1 MRLVVNR
8 VVSGARHRSVIATE
22 VNPGCSAAL
31 PVPCSKGKARDMSIF
46 SSIWDRI
53 RGRKPAAAT
62 PAPDVT
68 LTSAPAAAAPVA
80 AAPVDVEAV
89 LVALAEQK
97 GGGGNWRTS
106 IVDLLKLLDLDSSL
120 DARKALA
127 EELNVHAG
135 AHGSA
140 EQNIALSKAVWA
152 KLAENG
158 GVVPASL
165 RD

>member
-1 MRLVVNR
+1 
-8 VVSGARHRSVIATE
+8 
-22 VNPGCSAAL
+22 
-31 PVPCSKGKARDMSIF
+31 
-46 SSIWDRI
+46 
-53 RGRKPAAAT
+53 
-62 PAPDVT
+62 
-68 LTSAPAAAAPVA
+68 
-80 AAPVDVEAV
+80 V
-89 LVALAEQK
+89 LAALAEQK

-120 DARKALA
+120 DARKELA
-127 EELNVHAG
+127 GELNVHAG

-140 EQNIALSKAVWA
+140 EQNIALSKAVWV

>member
-1 MRLVVNR
+1 
-8 VVSGARHRSVIATE
+8 
-22 VNPGCSAAL
+22 
-31 PVPCSKGKARDMSIF
+31 MSIF
-46 SSIWDRI
+46 SRIWDRI
-53 RGRKPAAAT
+53 TGRRPQPAPSPTAAPSPT
-62 PAPDVT
+62 PAQA
-68 LTSAPAAAAPVA
+68 APAAPAQ
-80 AAPVDVEAV
+80 PVDVEAI
-89 LVALAEQK
+89 LTELAQSK

-120 DARKALA
+120 DARKELA

-140 EQNIALSKAVWA
+140 EQNIALSKAVWK

-158 GVVPASL
+158 GQVPASL